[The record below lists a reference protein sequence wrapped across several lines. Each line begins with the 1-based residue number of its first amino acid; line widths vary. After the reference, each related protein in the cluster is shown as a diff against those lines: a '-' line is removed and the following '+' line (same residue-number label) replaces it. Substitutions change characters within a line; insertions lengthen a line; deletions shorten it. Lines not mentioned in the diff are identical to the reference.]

1 MIPLW
6 LKVSYSLFVAVT
18 VAVYSAKYR
27 PGNFLWFSD
36 IALLAAV
43 PALWLES
50 SLLASAVAV
59 GVLLPEVLWN
69 VSFFVQLM
77 TGRRVSGLTDY
88 MFEARLPLYLRALSL
103 FHVFLPVLLV
113 WMVHVLGYDP
123 AAWVAVTALAWVVLP
138 LSYFFTDP
146 EDNVNWVFGP
156 GAKPQKRMPP
166 LLYLGLLMVGFP
178 LVIYLPTHWLL
189 QGLFG

>member
-1 MIPLW
+1 M
-6 LKVSYSLFVAVT
+6 
-18 VAVYSAKYR
+18 
-27 PGNFLWFSD
+27 
-36 IALLAAV
+36 
-43 PALWLES
+43 PALRRES
-50 SLLASAVAV
+50 SLPASAVAV
-59 GVLLPEVLWN
+59 GVLLPEVLRN

-88 MFEARLPLYLRALSL
+88 MFEARLPLDLRALSL

-156 GAKPQKRMPP
+156 GAKPQKRMAP

-178 LVIYLPTHWLL
+178 LLIYLPTYWLL